1 MRSPAISSRSH
12 AATPKNLKKL
22 KDKEGFGETS
32 VRNSLAVIEA
42 RREISLDRMIYAL
55 GIRNIGE
62 TTAVVLARAY
72 GSWTAFEEACLAVAH
87 GDASARED
95 MDALDQI
102 GDTVIDAIAK
112 YFGGERNRALV
123 DALTRELTI
132 LDAEKPSANSNV
144 AGKTVVFTGSLEK
157 MTLTRPRRWPS
168 GLARKSRARF
178 QRRRTSWSQAPAPAR
193 SSRRPPSL
201 VFR

>member
-1 MRSPAISSRSH
+1 
-12 AATPKNLKKL
+12 
-22 KDKEGFGETS
+22 
-32 VRNSLAVIEA
+32 
-42 RREISLDRMIYAL
+42 MIYAL

-157 MTLTRPRRWPS
+157 ITRDEAKAMAERLGAKVS
-168 GLARKSRARF
+168 GSVSKKTDIVVAGPGAGSKLAKAAEF
-178 QRRRTSWSQAPAPAR
+178 GVQVMDEDEWLK
-193 SSRRPPSL
+193 L
-201 VFR
+201 VGVG